1 MEKYRQNDQNLAK
14 MSDAI
19 ESAPYLFTDDFE
31 IYGAAS
37 KCGPC
42 GGKCYGCGGSGPKQE
57 EKPEGGLAK
66 KVIELLE
73 K

>member
-1 MEKYRQNDQNLAK
+1 

-31 IYGAAS
+31 LYGAAS
-37 KCGPC
+37 NCGSC
-42 GGKCYGCGGSGPKQE
+42 GGKCYGGGGSGPKQE
-57 EKPEGGLAK
+57 EKQESGLAK